1 MEEMTEGKKTCFC
14 PGGPIWNPNQ
24 AFLEGSVPPHYKH
37 MHTYTHTACS
47 GMPLNIHFLQPY
59 PDWTTL

>member
-1 MEEMTEGKKTCFC
+1 MEEMTEGKKTYFC

-47 GMPLNIHFLQPY
+47 GHAS
-59 PDWTTL
+59 